1 MKIGE
6 LAVLA
11 GLPIETIRFYEREAL
26 LPAAGRTAGNYRI
39 YEAAHAERL
48 AFIRH
53 CRSLDMTL
61 DEVRVLLRLRDAPSQ
76 ACNEVNQLLDDHIG
90 HVAERMRD
98 LRVLENQLKALRD
111 QCHAGST
118 TRDCGIL
125 NQLSQQART
134 AKRRPK
140 SKAHVQGAHGRSV

>member
-11 GLPIETIRFYEREAL
+11 NTPVETIRFYEREAL
-26 LPAAGRTAGNYRI
+26 LPPAGRTAGNYRV

-76 ACNEVNQLLDDHIG
+76 DCAEVNRLLDEHIG
-90 HVAERMRD
+90 HVAERIRG
-98 LRVLENQLKALRD
+98 LRALERQLKALRE
-111 QCHAGST
+111 QCRGAGT
-118 TRDCGIL
+118 AGDCGIL
-125 NQLSQQART
+125 NQLGREAENDRRAPK
-134 AKRRPK
+134 AKN
-140 SKAHVQGAHGRSV
+140 HVPGTHGRGG